1 MTDSK
6 KVYPDKGEKVRIK
19 VKYSEIIKT
28 VANDRDESF
37 LDALYFI
44 IDSFWHSYK
53 RGEAIP
59 QMTPKT
65 IIHKEELP
73 VYQVNT
79 PQKIDDDDIDISD
92 FE

>member
-1 MTDSK
+1 MTDIK
-6 KVYPDKGEKVRIK
+6 KVYADKGEKVRIK
-19 VKYSEIIKT
+19 AKYSEIIKT
-28 VANDRDESF
+28 VASDRGESF

-44 IDSFWHSYK
+44 IDSFWQSYK

-59 QMTPKT
+59 QMTPKL
-65 IIHKEELP
+65 IVHKEVSP

-79 PQKIDDDDIDISD
+79 PQKIDDGDIDISD